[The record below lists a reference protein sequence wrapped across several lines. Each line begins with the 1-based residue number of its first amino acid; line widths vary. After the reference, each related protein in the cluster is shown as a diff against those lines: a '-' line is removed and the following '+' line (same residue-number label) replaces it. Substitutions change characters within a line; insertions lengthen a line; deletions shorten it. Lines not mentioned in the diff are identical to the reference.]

1 LDVDQHAP
9 EDCPGEYAMS
19 TMFKDFLQ
27 QQARKYQAEVD
38 AGKAT
43 VDEWRTA
50 VERLFTQI
58 REWLKESDPEG
69 HIEIEESQQD
79 ITEPGL
85 GRYRVPRLNLQI
97 FGKWIGIIPKA
108 RRTVGTAKPPQKS
121 APERAEGR
129 VDITDELRRYV
140 LYRFR
145 ESGQDVWL
153 IDGLE
158 PGYEEKT
165 WPGQVQYVPRSEPRS
180 LDQEAL
186 EKALMSYL
194 R

>member
-1 LDVDQHAP
+1 
-9 EDCPGEYAMS
+9 MS
-19 TMFKDFLQ
+19 TVFRDFLQ
-27 QQARKYQAEVD
+27 QQAKRYQAEAD
-38 AGKAT
+38 AGRAT
-43 VDEWRTA
+43 IEEWRA
-50 VERLFTQI
+50 AIERLFTQI
-58 REWLKESDPEG
+58 RGWLKESDPEG
-69 HIEIEESQQD
+69 HIEIQENQQD
-79 ITEPGL
+79 VAEPGL
-85 GRYRVPRLNLQI
+85 GRYRVPRLDLRA

-145 ESGQDVWL
+145 ENDRDVWL
-153 IDGLE
+153 IDGLD

-165 WPGQVQYVPRSEPRS
+165 RPGQVQYVPRSEPRL

-186 EKALMSYL
+186 EKALLSYL

>member
-1 LDVDQHAP
+1 
-9 EDCPGEYAMS
+9 MS
-19 TMFKDFLQ
+19 TTFREFLQ
-27 QQARKYQAEVD
+27 QQAKKHQTEAN

-50 VERLFTQI
+50 IAGLFQQI
-58 REWLKESDPEG
+58 RKWLELSDPKG
-69 HIEIEESQQD
+69 LIEIEESHVE

-85 GRYRVPRLNLQI
+85 GRYRVPRLNLRA

-108 RRTVGTAKPPQKS
+108 RRTVGRATPPQKS

-145 ESGQDVWL
+145 EGDRDVWL

-158 PGYEEKT
+158 QGYEVPEKP
-165 WPGQVQYVPRSEPRS
+165 WPGQVQYLPRLESRP
-180 LDQEAL
+180 LNQEAF